1 MHNSGEL
8 YSLQFVHIEVGLLSV
23 NEINFEKIGSVYSKG
38 GRLNRGNYSGIP
50 ANGLEASSQ
59 SRSV

>member
-1 MHNSGEL
+1 M
-8 YSLQFVHIEVGLLSV
+8 HIEVGLLSV
-23 NEINFEKIGSVYSKG
+23 NEINFVKIGSVYSRG
-38 GRLNRGNYSGIP
+38 GGGLNRGNYSGIP